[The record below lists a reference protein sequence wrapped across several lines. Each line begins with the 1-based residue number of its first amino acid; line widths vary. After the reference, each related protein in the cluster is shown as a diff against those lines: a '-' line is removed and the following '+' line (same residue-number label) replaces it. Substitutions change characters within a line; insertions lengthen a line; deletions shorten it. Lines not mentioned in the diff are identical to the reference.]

1 MQNSGNQ
8 YINFKNSHLIFS
20 LIIVVPV
27 AFLYGLFPAYTLPKI
42 FDFNVDT
49 IDLTNIFRAIMF
61 LYLGISV
68 IWFLG
73 IIKPKFWQTS
83 TIINIV
89 FMASLA
95 LGRTLSLVVDGI
107 PSTAF
112 IMGLVVEFALAV
124 FGIIQ
129 LKRNFI

>member
-1 MQNSGNQ
+1 MLTNK
-8 YINFKNSHLIFS
+8 YLNFRNLHLLIS
-20 LIIVVPV
+20 LIIVVPT
-27 AFLYGLFPAYTLPKI
+27 AFVYGLFPAFALPKL

-49 IDLTNIFRAIMF
+49 IDLTNVFRAIMC
-61 LYLGISV
+61 LYLGISI

-73 IIKPKFWQTS
+73 IIKPKFWQTA
-83 TIINIV
+83 TVINIV

-95 LGRTLSLVVDGI
+95 LGRTISLLVDGL

-112 IMGLVVEFALAV
+112 VIGLFAEFILAL

-129 LKRNFI
+129 FRKNAT